1 MKFLKRLVSK
11 FLNKPVDIEDIV
23 TVRPKV
29 VLDRT
34 VRARTEAEKEL
45 EERVWKLQL
54 EHRSKVLKERF
65 AAQREWMAKY
75 EEDERRRQE
84 AVQ

>member
-1 MKFLKRLVSK
+1 MSFLKRLVSK
-11 FLNKPVDIEDIV
+11 FLNKTEDIEDV
-23 TVRPKV
+23 VKVRPKV

-34 VRARTEAEKEL
+34 VRPRTAAEKEL

-65 AAQREWMAKY
+65 AAQREWMAKD
-75 EEDERRRQE
+75 EEDERRSQE